1 MRNTLTA
8 QQKRFWLAL
17 RDDPARRNQ
26 LRDIDRLLRWGLI
39 DRDQWQELM
48 EDEDVSRVS
57 HRIDD
62 ILARG
67 TWDG

>member
-1 MRNTLTA
+1 MPNTLTA

-39 DRDQWQELM
+39 DTDQWQQLV
-48 EDEDVSRVS
+48 EDEDILRVG